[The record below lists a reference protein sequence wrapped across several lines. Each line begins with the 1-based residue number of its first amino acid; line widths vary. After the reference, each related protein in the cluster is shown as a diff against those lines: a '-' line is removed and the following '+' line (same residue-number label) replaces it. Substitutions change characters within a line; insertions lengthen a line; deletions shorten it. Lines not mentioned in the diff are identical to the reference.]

1 MKEFLQKIINFLKK
15 PSLVFLCFNLFITLA
30 GIVGSLIFVY
40 IEYTGVF
47 SYIVYAVSALSLA
60 YSVYALIKFA
70 PSLKEKFTAQLKKK
84 RLVKTFIENYSFRTL
99 INSTVSL
106 VINLAFVAFNIVLA
120 VLNRSV
126 WYGASAVYYLLL
138 SALKGWVF
146 SIDSKAKKDNNDSDK
161 YYIAQLKNYRNC
173 GIALFV
179 LELGMTAIVTLMV
192 LQEKPMNYSEIIA
205 IALATY
211 TFYKIAFAIKNVLS
225 ARKHKNPQI
234 QTFRNIG
241 LAEAAISLVSLQMA
255 LVATFSETGT
265 DMTVLNALTGFTAC
279 ALTIAMGIFMI
290 VNGTKLIKER
300 NLNLEIK

>member
-1 MKEFLQKIINFLKK
+1 MKQFLQKIFNFLKN
-15 PSLVFLCFNLFITLA
+15 PNLVFLCANWFITLA
-30 GIVGSLIFVY
+30 GIAGSLTFVFV
-40 IEYTGVF
+40 EYTGVF
-47 SYIVYAVSALSLA
+47 SYIVYAISAISLA
-60 YSVYALIKFA
+60 YSVYTAILFA
-70 PSLKEKFTAQLKKK
+70 PTLKERFTAQLKKK

-99 INSTVSL
+99 ILSTVSL
-106 VINLAFVAFNIVLA
+106 VINLAFVAFNIVFA

-126 WYGASAVYYLLL
+126 WYAASAVYYVLL
-138 SALKGWVF
+138 SVLKGWVF

-173 GIALFV
+173 GIALFI
-179 LELGMTAIVTLMV
+179 LELGITAIVTLTV

-205 IALATY
+205 IALAAY
-211 TFYKIAFAIKNVLS
+211 TFYKIAFAIKNVVG

-290 VNGTKLIKER
+290 INGTKLIKQR
-300 NLNLEIK
+300 NSNIES